1 MSDPQQSQGGT
12 DHSDETPMIP
22 DELVG
27 RQVSDDPVAN
37 DPDATG
43 PADDNRRNTDDNR
56 RNTDEDDDK
65 IDLNDLA

>member
-1 MSDPQQSQGGT
+1 MSDPQNTENGDGS
-12 DHSDETPMIP
+12 SDETPMIP

-43 PADDNRRNTDDNR
+43 TAEDNRRNAD
-56 RNTDEDDDK
+56 DEDDDK